1 MKIQKLVPY
10 KIYFLGTIFCFCISF
25 LLSGCSAKQTPS
37 VLSDTRFMLNT
48 VVTIS
53 LYDSSDSSI
62 LNGAFDLCQ
71 HYEDLLS
78 RTKEGSEIY
87 TFNHRKNNS
96 PLTISDDTAE
106 LIQKALSYCELSNGT
121 FDITIAPIS
130 SLWDFQATTPSLPDN
145 TEIKKQLKNIN
156 YKDLQVKGNILSS
169 KNPYTQIDLGAIA
182 KGFIADKIKEY
193 LIANNVQSAVINLG
207 GNVLCVGEKPS
218 KEPFHIGV
226 QKPFETHQETV
237 HTLSIKDLSIVS
249 SGIYERYFKVDGKL
263 YHHILNPKT
272 GYPYDTDLT
281 SVTILS
287 KKSVDGDGLSTTCFS
302 LGLEKGMELIESLDD
317 VYALFITEDGT
328 LHYTKGFQQFISES

>member
-1 MKIQKLVPY
+1 MKIHRFFKRKFYL
-10 KIYFLGTIFCFCISF
+10 LGTILSLCMSF
-25 LLSGCSAKQTPS
+25 LLTGCATKKTQS

-53 LYDSSDSSI
+53 LYDSSDSTI
-62 LNGAFDLCQ
+62 LDGAFDLCQ

-87 TFNHRKNNS
+87 TFNHRKNNA

-106 LIQKALSYCELSNGT
+106 LIERALYYCELSNGS

-130 SLWDFQATTPSLPDN
+130 SLWDFQAETPALPNDAS
-145 TEIKKQLKNIN
+145 IKEQLKNVN
-156 YKDLQVKGNILSS
+156 YKNLQLEGNILSS

-193 LIANNVQSAVINLG
+193 LLSNNVQSAVINLG

-218 KEPFHIGV
+218 NEAFQIGV
-226 QKPFETHQETV
+226 QKPFETHEETV
-237 HTLSIKDLSIVS
+237 HTLAINDLSIVS
-249 SGIYERYFKVDGKL
+249 SGIYERYFKIDGTL
-263 YHHILNPKT
+263 YHHILDPKT
-272 GYPYDTDLT
+272 GYPYDNDLT

-302 LGLEKGMELIESLDD
+302 LGLEKGTELIESLDD
-317 VYALFITEDGT
+317 IYALFITSDGA
-328 LHYTKGFQQFISES
+328 LHYTKGFKQFIAE

>member
-1 MKIQKLVPY
+1 MKIQIFFKSRFYL
-10 KIYFLGTIFCFCISF
+10 LGTILSLCIS
-25 LLSGCSAKQTPS
+25 LLLTGCTTKKTQSI
-37 VLSDTRFMLNT
+37 LSDTRFMLNT

-62 LNGAFDLCQ
+62 LDGAFDLCQ
-71 HYEDLLS
+71 DYEDLLS

-87 TFNHRKNNS
+87 TFNNRKNNA
-96 PLTISDDTAE
+96 PITVSDDTAE
-106 LIQKALSYCELSNGT
+106 LIEKALYYCELSDGA

-130 SLWDFQATTPSLPDN
+130 SLWDFQADTPTVPDS
-145 TEIKKQLKNIN
+145 EIIKEQVQSVN
-156 YKDLQVKGNILSS
+156 YKNLQLEGNILSS
-169 KNPYTQIDLGAIA
+169 SNPKTQIDLGAIA

-193 LIANNVQSAVINLG
+193 LLSKGVKSAVINLG

-218 KEPFHIGV
+218 NEAFQIGI

-237 HTLSIKDLSIVS
+237 GTLAIRDLSIVS

-263 YHHILNPKT
+263 YHHILNPRT
-272 GYPYDTDLT
+272 GYPYESDLT

-317 VYALFITEDGT
+317 VYALFITSDGA
-328 LHYTKGFQQFISES
+328 LHYTEGFKDFIVNE